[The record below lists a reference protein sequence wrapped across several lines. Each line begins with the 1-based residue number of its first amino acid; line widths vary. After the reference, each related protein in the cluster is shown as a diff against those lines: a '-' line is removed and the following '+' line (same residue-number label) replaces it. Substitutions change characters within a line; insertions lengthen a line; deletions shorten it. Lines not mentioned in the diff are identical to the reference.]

1 MSTAFDGFQSNSW
14 QDELRERNDISPH
27 ENTKAL
33 SGKRDISSRGGID
46 VNEIQRLRELQKFTS
61 GQLLTEGSYV
71 DVHNKGDDF
80 QTNEEDSRSQETE
93 DYDSLEDRLT
103 GQEFEGNAFNHDKAP
118 NTKLCAWVTCQSNK
132 LRAKWTS

>member
-1 MSTAFDGFQSNSW
+1 MSTAIDSFQSNSW

-46 VNEIQRLRELQKFTS
+46 GNEIQRLRELQKFTS
-61 GQLLTEGSYV
+61 SELVAEGSYV
-71 DVHNKGDDF
+71 DVHNKEDDF
-80 QTNEEDSRSQETE
+80 QTSEEDSRSQETE
-93 DYDSLEDRLT
+93 DNDSLEDRLT

>member
-33 SGKRDISSRGGID
+33 SGKRDISSLGGID
-46 VNEIQRLRELQKFTS
+46 GNEIQRLRELQKFTS
-61 GQLLTEGSYV
+61 SELVAEGSYV
-71 DVHNKGDDF
+71 DVHNKEDDF
-80 QTNEEDSRSQETE
+80 QTSEEDSRSQETE
-93 DYDSLEDRLT
+93 DNDSLEDRLT

>member
-46 VNEIQRLRELQKFTS
+46 GNEIQRLRELQKFTS
-61 GQLLTEGSYV
+61 SELVAEGSYV
-71 DVHNKGDDF
+71 DVHNKEDDF
-80 QTNEEDSRSQETE
+80 QTSEEDSRSQETE
-93 DYDSLEDRLT
+93 DNDSLEDRLT

>member
-61 GQLLTEGSYV
+61 GELVAEGSYV
-71 DVHNKGDDF
+71 DVHNKEDDF
-80 QTNEEDSRSQETE
+80 QTSEEDSRSQETE